1 MISKFYNNVFASAY
15 HLYSKYYPPPRAT
28 FRSIV
33 ILALHI
39 MGLLFL
45 CLAIAKRAFVLDLS
59 QYQGALVTIIIGVF
73 ALMLIQLTKNYSK
86 KRTDAILNEFRSCPS
101 KVRRVW
107 GFITITTLLL
117 EYIAL
122 AFLLSK

>member
-1 MISKFYNNVFASAY
+1 
-15 HLYSKYYPPPRAT
+15 
-28 FRSIV
+28 
-33 ILALHI
+33 
-39 MGLLFL
+39 
-45 CLAIAKRAFVLDLS
+45 LDLS
-59 QYQGALVTIIIGVF
+59 QYQGALVTITIGVF